1 MKNKKNIEMKNY
13 KTYTMIRMV
22 LVLLI
27 VLSACDKD
35 FLKEDLRSG
44 LSPSGFFNNHN
55 EAQMAVNGVYALLN
69 NKNLYRN
76 LITQSFEKKINIK
89 KKYDSVSMIGCMT
102 YCKKPIKVFS
112 LVFDYLKKNGIF
124 IFTHRIDLWN
134 KQNFDLII
142 NNFNKSYQLVYKSRP
157 LSYLPKNSSFSDKI
171 KIRIVILKKI

>member
-44 LSPSGFFNNHN
+44 LSPSGFFNNLN

-76 LITQSFEKKINIK
+76 RNYRGAVQYGSDE
-89 KKYDSVSMIGCMT
+89 VC
-102 YCKKPIKVFS
+102 PQRKVIHTP
-112 LVFDYLKKNGIF
+112 Y
-124 IFTHRIDLWN
+124 
-134 KQNFDLII
+134 
-142 NNFNKSYQLVYKSRP
+142 
-157 LSYLPKNSSFSDKI
+157 SYLDTEGN
-171 KIRIVILKKI
+171 